1 MRESRFLTV
10 NTDLL
15 EKVKQIPSLIVFSDD
30 ELGSLLAYSKLRT
43 YEPGEVIFKE
53 NSFDAWIYFLIS
65 GRVRLLRD
73 GRELRILRRRGD
85 IFGEMSVI
93 DGMPRSATV
102 VAETETTCLSVDA
115 SLLDNVKDAAHT
127 AFHYVLYR
135 FFAEILAERLRDTNA
150 ELVQLKERYG
160 EK

>member
-10 NTDLL
+10 NDDRV
-15 EKVKQIPSLIVFSDD
+15 EKIKQIPSLAIFSDE
-30 ELGSLLAYSKLRT
+30 ELAAMLAFSKLRT
-43 YEPGEVIFKE
+43 FEPGEVIFKE
-53 NSFDAWIYFLIS
+53 NSYDAWIYFLIS

-102 VAETETTCLSVDA
+102 VAEVETTCLAVDA
-115 SLLDNVKDAAHT
+115 SLLERVEDKAHT
-127 AFHYVLYR
+127 AFNYVLYR
-135 FFAEILAERLRDTNA
+135 FFSEILAERLRDTNA

>member
-1 MRESRFLTV
+1 MRESKFLTV
-10 NTDLL
+10 NNDLL
-15 EKVKQIPSLIVFSDD
+15 GKIKQIPSLIVFSDE
-30 ELGSLLAYSKLRT
+30 ELSALLTYSKLRT

-53 NSFDAWIYFLIS
+53 NSYDAWIYFLIS

-73 GRELRILRRRGD
+73 GRELRTLRRRGD
-85 IFGEMSVI
+85 LFGEMSVI

-102 VAETETTCLSVDA
+102 VAENETTCLAVDA
-115 SLLDNVKDAAHT
+115 SLLDNVQDTAHT

-150 ELVQLKERYG
+150 ELVQIKERYG